1 MVVCRGRGRRTFASS
16 GRVRDPVVTGMHGRH
31 MSARPCRA
39 LLPCECAKLGWQTRL
54 LAQRRSRTA
63 PLPKPMWMVYSATVL
78 PSCLSCSDVLFCHRP
93 DPDTPIEE
101 TVRAMNWV
109 LNQVRCGEVYGCRKS
124 KYCQPDWVPAM
135 SQWGEVQTGCFHCMT
150 RTATSYDMWSCFGVS
165 DSMQTLPSTWRGV
178 DALALTHQFHAMS
191 CIC

>member
-39 LLPCECAKLGWQTRL
+39 LLPCDCAKLGWQTRL

-109 LNQVRCGEVYGCRKS
+109 LNQVRCGVVWCMGVVKANTVSPIGFLQCPNGVKCRL
-124 KYCQPDWVPAM
+124 
-135 SQWGEVQTGCFHCMT
+135 
-150 RTATSYDMWSCFGVS
+150 GVS
-165 DSMQTLPSTWRGV
+165 T
-178 DALALTHQFHAMS
+178 A
-191 CIC
+191 